1 MPLKC
6 ECGGTLRRAKLTSF
20 DFSPFA
26 GLPVE
31 LRGAPGL
38 RCDKC
43 KGETL
48 DGAIVNGVLA
58 ILTQEVVML
67 ARGLAP
73 QEAKYLR
80 KQLGLSQR
88 ELAERMQLARETVAA
103 WECGQKP
110 LSPQSDYILRGLV
123 ISDRRPL
130 PSAVLWSDVLERALG
145 QVHTPQKPRKL
156 PQPFVIAAQLKQLR
170 AITAHA

>member
-6 ECGGTLRRAKLTSF
+6 ECGGTLRPAKLESF

-26 GLPVE
+26 GLPAE
-31 LRGAPGL
+31 LRGAPGR
-38 RCDKC
+38 RCAAC
-43 KGETL
+43 GGETL
-48 DGAIVNGVLA
+48 DGAIISGVLA

-67 ARGLAP
+67 ARGLSP
-73 QEAKYLR
+73 QEARYLR

-88 ELAERMQLARETVAA
+88 ELAERMHLARETVAA

-123 ISDRRPL
+123 ISARRPL
-130 PSAVLWSDVLERALG
+130 PPDLLSADMLERALG
-145 QVHTPQKPRKL
+145 QVHPSAKPRKI
-156 PQPFVIAAQLKQLR
+156 PKPFIIAAQLKQLR
-170 AITAHA
+170 TMTARA